1 MKKAFQIFKRDIKRL
16 FHNRAALLIVIGVC
30 ILPSLYAWFNIAA
43 NMDPYVNTAGIKIAI
58 ANEDTGADSKK
69 LSLNAGNTIVSN
81 LKENDQLGWT
91 FVDRQEAIEGVKS
104 GEYYAAIIIP
114 KDFSSSLL
122 SVLSGKIESPQLDY
136 YINEKKNAIAPKFTD
151 SGATTVQQEINDTF
165 SSVAAQTISEIIQ
178 GAAKDLTGD
187 VNKLNIKL
195 DSNLADVKKNIAQYQ
210 KVLKD
215 FESTTKDSTDLIDD
229 TVDTLDD
236 VKRAA
241 ASGNKSLSDTSSLLK
256 ESRSYAGD
264 FSSTFSE
271 NLSDGQTVFGDIYQS
286 VSEKLGNFES
296 KAGKADT
303 TIKSSITSIEDLTK
317 KNTQILDSL
326 LQINANLNGDDA
338 LSATINEEIAKLQ
351 KQNASLQELL
361 TSLKSGSS
369 GLENALNTAKNTTK
383 ELKSLSKKNKKSL
396 KQYKNSLNKTILPG
410 INNSLDS
417 LSTLS
422 ATLSATLSNI
432 SPTVDQMKLILKQLG
447 SSLSDTSSALSD
459 TSGVLDTLDE
469 ELGNISSDLKA
480 LQSSSVY
487 EKILSLRGLDADS
500 ISDFMSSPVEIKSE
514 TMYSV
519 KNYGSGMTPFYTNLA
534 LWVGGLILVSIFK
547 QEVDKD
553 EEVSHFSPT
562 SAYMGRW
569 MLYAAVG
576 LVQGFIVC
584 AGDILLLGVQCIHP
598 VLFTI
603 AGMICSFIYVSLI
616 YALAITLKH
625 IGKALCV
632 VLIILQI
639 PGSSGTFPIEMTPGF
654 FQILHPLLPFTYGI
668 NAMRECIAGMYGNY
682 YIKNLLILA
691 IFIPIAFF
699 IGLLLRPALMNLNHL
714 FDKKLAESDLMLCET
729 ETGVNEKGNISLMLK
744 VLMRD
749 EKLKEEFINRAAKF
763 EKRYPVMIR
772 SGFLCMLIIPLIFL
786 ILMFSL
792 NSKLVFLILWIV
804 SLIILS
810 LYLISL
816 EYFHDKMV
824 KQLALTGLTPE
835 ELVEEVKEKRRE
847 VEEREEEKIEQEKL
861 KKAAREAKK
870 QEKQKNKGVKKG
882 KVEKTEEKGDRD

>member
-58 ANEDTGADSKK
+58 ANEDTGADNTK
-69 LSLNAGNTIVSN
+69 LTLNAGNTIVSN

-91 FVDRQEAIEGVKS
+91 FVDRQEAVEGVKS

-151 SGATTVQQEINDTF
+151 TGATTVQQEINDTF
-165 SSVAAQTISEIIQ
+165 SSIAAQTISEIIQ
-178 GAAKDLTGD
+178 GSAKDLTGN
-187 VNKLNIKL
+187 VNQLNIKI
-195 DSNLADVKKNIAQYQ
+195 DKNLADVKKNIAQYQ

-215 FESTTKDSTDLIDD
+215 FQSTTKDSSDLIDD
-229 TVDTLDD
+229 TLDTLDA
-236 VKRAA
+236 VKSTAS
-241 ASGNKSLSDTSSLLK
+241 SGNKALSDTSSLLK

-264 FSSTFSE
+264 FSSAFSD

-286 VSEKLGNFES
+286 VSEKLGDFES
-296 KAGKADT
+296 KAGKANT
-303 TIKSSITSIEDLTK
+303 TIEGTITSIEDLIK
-317 KNTQILDSL
+317 KNEKILDNL
-326 LQINANLNGDDA
+326 AEINTNLNEDDA
-338 LSATINEEIAKLQ
+338 LSATINDEITKLQ
-351 KQNASLQELL
+351 NQNASLKELL
-361 TSLKSGSS
+361 TSLESGSS
-369 GLENALNTAKNTTK
+369 GLESALDTAKSTTK
-383 ELKSLSKKNKKSL
+383 QLKSLSSKNKKSL
-396 KQYKNSLNKTILPG
+396 KKYNKSLNKTLIPG

-417 LSTLS
+417 LSDLS
-422 ATLSATLSNI
+422 GTLSATLSNI

-447 SSLSDTSSALSD
+447 SSLTDTSSALSD
-459 TSGVLDTLDE
+459 TSTVLVTLDT
-469 ELGNISSDLKA
+469 ELEDISSDLKA

-514 TMYSV
+514 TIYSV

-569 MLYAAVG
+569 LLYAAVG
-576 LVQGFIVC
+576 VVQGFIVC
-584 AGDILLLGVQCIHP
+584 VGDILLLKVQCVHP
-598 VLFTI
+598 VLFTL

-654 FQILHPLLPFTYGI
+654 FQVLHPLLPFTYGI
-668 NAMRECIAGMYGNY
+668 NAMRECVAGMYGNY

-699 IGLLLRPALMNLNHL
+699 IGLVLRPVLMNLNHL
-714 FDKKLAESDLMLCET
+714 FDKKLAETDLMLCET

-749 EKLKEEFINRAAKF
+749 EELKEEFMERALKF

-792 NSKLVFLILWIV
+792 NSKLVFLILWIA
-804 SLIILS
+804 SLVILC
-810 LYLISL
+810 LYLITL
-816 EYFHDKMV
+816 EYLHDKMV
-824 KQLALTGLTPE
+824 KQLALTGMSPE
-835 ELVEEVKEKRRE
+835 QLIEEMKEKKRE
-847 VEEREEEKIEQEKL
+847 AEEKEQEQQEKERE
-861 KKAAREAKK
+861 KKSEREAKK
-870 QEKQKNKGVKKG
+870 EQKKKMKKAKKEGQE
-882 KVEKTEEKGDRD
+882 

>member
-58 ANEDTGADSKK
+58 ANEDIGADNAN
-69 LSLNAGNTIVSN
+69 LTLNAGNTIVSN

-91 FVDRQEAIEGVKS
+91 FVDRQEAVEGVKS

-151 SGATTVQQEINDTF
+151 TGATTVQQEINDTF
-165 SSVAAQTISEIIQ
+165 SSIAAQTISEIIQ
-178 GAAKDLTGD
+178 GSAKDLTGN
-187 VNKLNIKL
+187 VNQLNIKI
-195 DSNLADVKKNIAQYQ
+195 DKNLADVKKNIAQYQ
-210 KVLKD
+210 KVLED
-215 FESTTKDSTDLIDD
+215 FQATTKDSSDLIDD
-229 TVDTLDD
+229 TLNTLDS
-236 VKRAA
+236 VKSAA
-241 ASGNKSLSDTSSLLK
+241 SSGNKALSDTSSLLK

-264 FSSTFSE
+264 FSSAFSE
-271 NLSDGQTVFGDIYQS
+271 NLSEGQTVFGDIYQS
-286 VSEKLGNFES
+286 VSEKLGDFES
-296 KAGKADT
+296 KAGKANT
-303 TIKSSITSIEDLTK
+303 TIEGTISSIKDLIK
-317 KNTQILDSL
+317 KNEKILDNLSE
-326 LQINANLNGDDA
+326 INTNLNGDDT
-338 LSATINEEIAKLQ
+338 LSATINDEIAKIQ
-351 KQNASLQELL
+351 KQNTSLQELL
-361 TSLKSGSS
+361 TSLESGSS
-369 GLENALNTAKNTTK
+369 SLENALDTAKSTTK
-383 ELKSLSKKNKKSL
+383 QLKSLSSKNKKSL
-396 KQYKNSLNKTILPG
+396 KKYSSSLNKTLIPG

-417 LSTLS
+417 LSDLS
-422 ATLSATLSNI
+422 GTLSATLSNI
-432 SPTVDQMKLILKQLG
+432 SPTVDQIKLILKQLG
-447 SSLSDTSSALSD
+447 SSLTDTSSALSD
-459 TSGVLDTLDE
+459 TNTVLVTLDT
-469 ELGNISSDLKA
+469 ELENISSDLKA

-514 TMYSV
+514 TIYSV

-569 MLYAAVG
+569 MLYAVVG
-576 LVQGFIVC
+576 IVQGFIVC
-584 AGDILLLGVQCIHP
+584 VGDILLLKAQCVHP
-598 VLFTI
+598 IRFVL

-625 IGKALCV
+625 IGKVLCV

-668 NAMRECIAGMYGNY
+668 NAMRECVAGMYGNY

-699 IGLLLRPALMNLNHL
+699 IGLVLRPGLMNLNHL
-714 FDKKLAESDLMLCET
+714 FDKKLAETDLMLCET
-729 ETGVNEKGNISLMLK
+729 ETDVNEKGNISLMLK

-749 EKLKEEFINRAAKF
+749 EELKEEFIERALKF

-792 NSKLVFLILWIV
+792 NSKLVFLILWIA
-804 SLIILS
+804 SLVMLC
-810 LYLISL
+810 LYLIVL
-816 EYFHDKMV
+816 EYLHDKMV
-824 KQLALTGLTPE
+824 KQLALTDMSSEQLI
-835 ELVEEVKEKRRE
+835 EEVKEKKKEARE
-847 VEEREEEKIEQEKL
+847 KEQEQQEKERQR
-861 KKAAREAKK
+861 KSEREAKK
-870 QEKQKNKGVKKG
+870 EQKKKAKKDKREGQE
-882 KVEKTEEKGDRD
+882 

>member
-16 FHNRAALLIVIGVC
+16 FHNRAAFLIVIGVS

-58 ANEDTGADSKK
+58 ANEDTGADSDK

-91 FVDRQEAIEGVKS
+91 FVDRTAAVNGVKS

-114 KDFSSSLL
+114 KDFSNSLL

-151 SGATTVQQEINDTF
+151 TGATTVQQEINDTF

-178 GAAKDLTGD
+178 GSAEDLTGN
-187 VNKLNIKL
+187 VNKLNVKL
-195 DSNLADVKKNIAQYQ
+195 DNNLADVKKNIAQYQ
-210 KVLKD
+210 KVLKN
-215 FESTTKDSTDLIDD
+215 FQTTTSQSSELIDD
-229 TVDTLDD
+229 TIDTLDE
-236 VKRAA
+236 VKSAA
-241 ASGNKSLSDTSSLLK
+241 ASGNKALSDTSSLLK
-256 ESRSYAGD
+256 KNRSYAGD
-264 FSSTFSE
+264 FSGTFSE
-271 NLSDGQTVFGDIYQS
+271 NLSDGETVFGDIYQT
-286 VSEKLGNFES
+286 VSEQLGGFEA
-296 KAGKADT
+296 KAGKANT
-303 TIKSSITSIEDLTK
+303 TIKNSMDSIESLSK
-317 KNTQILDSL
+317 KNTEILNNLSEL
-326 LQINANLNGDDA
+326 NTALNGDDQI
-338 LSATINEEIAKLQ
+338 STTVNEEISKLQ
-351 KQNASLQELL
+351 KQNTSLQELL
-361 TSLKSGSS
+361 TSLESGSS
-369 GLENALNTAKNTTK
+369 GLENALKTAKSTTK
-383 ELKSLSKKNKKSL
+383 ELKSLSSKNKKSL
-396 KQYKNSLNKTILPG
+396 KQYKNSLNETILPS

-417 LSTLS
+417 LSSLSGTLS
-422 ATLSATLSNI
+422 STLSNI
-432 SPTVDQMKLILKQLG
+432 SPTIDQMKLILKQLK

-459 TSGVLDTLDE
+459 TSGVLVTVDKQ
-469 ELGNISSDLKA
+469 LGNISSDLKA
-480 LQSSSVY
+480 LQSSNAY
-487 EKILSLRGLDADS
+487 EKILALRGLDADS

-514 TMYSV
+514 TVYSV

-553 EEVSHFSPT
+553 EEVSRFSPG

-584 AGDILLLGVQCIHP
+584 LGDILLLGVQCVHP
-598 VLFTI
+598 LLFI
-603 AGMICSFIYVSLI
+603 LAGMICSFIYVSLI

-668 NAMRECIAGMYGNY
+668 NAMRECVAGMYGNY

-699 IGLLLRPALMNLNHL
+699 IGLVLRPALMNLNHL
-714 FDKKLAESDLMLCET
+714 FDKKLAETDLMLCET
-729 ETGVNEKGNISLMLK
+729 ETDVNEKGNISLMLK

-749 EKLKEEFINRAAKF
+749 EELKQDFVNRAARF

-792 NSKLVFLILWIV
+792 NSKLVFLILWIA
-804 SLIILS
+804 SLVILC
-810 LYLISL
+810 LYLICL

-824 KQLALTGLTPE
+824 KQLALTGLSPE
-835 ELVEEVKEKRRE
+835 ELIEEVKEKKRE
-847 VEEREEEKIEQEKL
+847 AQEREQVQKEKETA
-861 KKAAREAKK
+861 KKAIKDKKKEKKEGRE
-870 QEKQKNKGVKKG
+870 
-882 KVEKTEEKGDRD
+882 

>member
-58 ANEDTGADSKK
+58 ANEDTGADSDK

-91 FVDRQEAIEGVKS
+91 FVTRSEAIKGVKS
-104 GEYYAAIIIP
+104 GEYYAAIVIP

-122 SVLSGKIESPQLDY
+122 SVLSGKLESPQLDY

-151 SGATTVQQEINDTF
+151 TGATTVQQEINDTF

-178 GAAKDLTGD
+178 GSADDLSGN
-187 VNKLNIKL
+187 VNKLNVKL
-195 DSNLADVKKNIAQYQ
+195 NNNLDDVKKNIAQYQ
-210 KVLKD
+210 KVLKN
-215 FESTTKDSTDLIDD
+215 FEATTSQSSGLIDD
-229 TVDTLDD
+229 TISTLDE
-236 VKRAA
+236 VKSAA
-241 ASGNKSLSDTSSLLK
+241 ASGNKALSDTSSLLK
-256 ESRSYAGD
+256 KSRAYAGD

-271 NLSDGQTVFGDIYQS
+271 NLSDGETVFGDIYQN
-286 VSEKLGNFES
+286 VSEQLGSFEA
-296 KAGKADT
+296 KAGKANT
-303 TIKSSITSIEDLTK
+303 TIKSSIDSIESLSK
-317 KNTQILDSL
+317 KNTEILNNLSEL
-326 LQINANLNGDDA
+326 NTALNGDDQI
-338 LSATINEEIAKLQ
+338 SETVNGEISKLQ
-351 KQNASLQELL
+351 KQNTSLQELL
-361 TSLKSGSS
+361 TSLESGSS
-369 GLENALNTAKNTTK
+369 GLESALKTAQNTTK
-383 ELKSLSKKNKKSL
+383 ELKSLSSKNKKSL
-396 KQYKNSLNKTILPG
+396 KKYKNNLNQTILPS

-417 LSTLS
+417 LSSLSGTLS
-422 ATLSATLSNI
+422 STLSNI
-432 SPTVDQMKLILKQLG
+432 SPTIDQMKLILKQLE
-447 SSLSDTSSALSD
+447 SSLSDTSSALSN
-459 TSGVLDTLDE
+459 TSGVLVTLDKQ
-469 ELGNISSDLKA
+469 LGNISSDLKA
-480 LQSSSVY
+480 LQSSNAY
-487 EKILSLRGLDADS
+487 EKILALRGLDAES
-500 ISDFMSSPVEIKSE
+500 ISDFMSSPVEIKSK
-514 TMYSV
+514 TVYSV

-553 EEVSHFSPT
+553 EEVSHFTPT

-569 MLYAAVG
+569 LLYAAVG

-584 AGDILLLGVQCIHP
+584 LGDILLLGVQCVHP
-598 VLFTI
+598 ILFI
-603 AGMICSFIYVSLI
+603 LAGMFCSFIYVSLI

-668 NAMRECIAGMYGNY
+668 NAMRECVAGMYDSY
-682 YIKNLLILA
+682 YIKDLLILA

-699 IGLLLRPALMNLNHL
+699 IGLVLRPTLMNLNHL
-714 FDKKLAESDLMLCET
+714 FDKKLAETDLMLCET
-729 ETGVNEKGNISLMLK
+729 ETDVNEKGNISLMLK

-749 EKLKEEFINRAAKF
+749 EELKQDFMHRAAKF
-763 EKRYPVMIR
+763 EEKYPIMIR

-792 NSKLVFLILWIV
+792 NSKLVFLILWIA
-804 SLIILS
+804 SLVILC
-810 LYLISL
+810 LYLICL

-824 KQLALTGLTPE
+824 KQLALTGLSPE
-835 ELVEEVKEKRRE
+835 ELIEEVKEKKRE
-847 VEEREEEKIEQEKL
+847 AQEKEQIQKEKEKQRKAAKEAAKKATKEKKKEKREEKEG
-861 KKAAREAKK
+861 RE
-870 QEKQKNKGVKKG
+870 
-882 KVEKTEEKGDRD
+882 